1 MDRNSV
7 DNQVFV
13 KANYSVDHLVLKNV
27 FQIVRV
33 CSVFSL
39 KLKDQ
44 YDEKKFVKFMYKVNK
59 GIKVQ

>member
-44 YDEKKFVKFMYKVNK
+44 YDEKKFGKFMYKVNK